1 MCSCNKSK
9 VDEYV
14 GFCFFFVERG
24 DFSFLAY
31 SPINFPVLYVMSQIS
46 VPGTDI
52 RLFEMELC
60 FLIIYFSDL
69 HFPSSLSCPK

>member
-1 MCSCNKSK
+1 MWFLGL
-9 VDEYV
+9 V
-14 GFCFFFVERG
+14 FFFLFLREREG
-24 DFSFLAY
+24 DFSFLGY
-31 SPINFPVLYVMSQIS
+31 SPINFPVLYVVSQIS

-52 RLFEMELC
+52 RLFEMEVC